1 MSSSRTIKAM
11 WSDVSLII
19 AASGDTDHDQ
29 DDDDDEDDEYRD
41 SGSDF
46 VDN

>member
-1 MSSSRTIKAM
+1 M

-29 DDDDDEDDEYRD
+29 DDDDDDDDEDDEYRD